1 VNPTRSSSRTA
12 DATAQDKGGLT
23 PLDYV
28 SASSKGTVDL
38 ARFLLEHGA
47 EETALSTPPHQASS
61 GRNVDLAR
69 FLIEHGAFARAED
82 EDGSTPLHQVS
93 VSSSGNVYHGISP
106 STVPMQQLR
115 IRMGLIHARLGL

>member
-1 VNPTRSSSRTA
+1 MTAVTAQDEHGSTPLYQASFSGSVNPTRSSSSTA

-28 SASSKGTVDL
+28 SASSRGTVDL

-47 EETALSTPPHQASS
+47 EATALSTPPHQASS

-69 FLIEHGAFARAED
+69 FLIEHGAFATAED
-82 EDGSTPLHQVS
+82 EDGSTPLH
-93 VSSSGNVYHGISP
+93 
-106 STVPMQQLR
+106 
-115 IRMGLIHARLGL
+115 